1 LMMRVQLWLFAL
13 GSIGFIAA
21 AITLIT
27 TSRSSFISSYNNYAR
42 PFTHKPDT
50 YHFFIQ
56 KAHSAG
62 VNLSGGTDW
71 HNTIV
76 ASGAFI
82 AFGVW
87 VWFSTN
93 LAGEIRQAGTR
104 KNWYSM
110 LGGLAVTF
118 GSILIMIALLYHTI
132 GQQFLT
138 AVTAVSGDATVY
150 TLPTS

>member
-1 LMMRVQLWLFAL
+1 MAVR
-13 GSIGFIAA
+13 GSPWPGSSSP

-27 TSRSSFISSYNNYAR
+27 TSRSSFINSYNTYAK
-42 PFTHKPDT
+42 PFTHKSDT

-76 ASGAFI
+76 ASGAII

-110 LGGLAVTF
+110 LGGPRDHVPVDRAH
-118 GSILIMIALLYHTI
+118 GRPALPH
-132 GQQFLT
+132 GRPD
-138 AVTAVSGDATVY
+138 S
-150 TLPTS
+150 S